1 MFKLVGWKEGG
12 TINIFLKLFFSKI
25 EWKKKKGLILG
36 GGYPTQ
42 SFHHFLGEGAY
53 NFFWKKSYISQFNYT

>member
-53 NFFWKKSYISQFNYT
+53 NFF